1 MIKSRQ
7 LLQTIGF
14 LYSGHSFHLTLNC
27 VLNELKKNV
36 RNVHSYLLFYCK
48 RDLQRPYIDVMIV
61 HSNIE
66 RKGKVPHNN
75 NKAKQLCDEKKDLLR
90 SYNVGKFWF
99 GCHYETWHFEESAS
113 CRKMA

>member
-27 VLNELKKNV
+27 VLNEFKKKCEEC
-36 RNVHSYLLFYCK
+36 SLISTLLLLGGTF
-48 RDLQRPYIDVMIV
+48 PF

-90 SYNVGKFWF
+90 SYNVGQFWF
-99 GCHYETWHFEESAS
+99 GCYYETWHFEESAS
-113 CRKMA
+113 CRKMAQSTIKN